1 MRIKT
6 GFYFIGWL
14 LNRLFRTVTKLPMQ
28 VHRAYMNTY
37 QDHRGLGFI
46 AWLMTTAVVIAVLAV
61 GTLIIGPAT
70 SETLEAVKTITFV
83 ASIISII
90 YFVFCIILDQYEK
103 FETER
108 MASWHTLKD

>member
-1 MRIKT
+1 MKVKT

-14 LNRLFRTVTKLPMQ
+14 LNRLFRTVTKLPMK

-37 QDHRGLGFI
+37 QEHHGLGFF
-46 AWLMTTAVVIAVLAV
+46 AWLLTTAVVIVVLGV

-70 SETLEAVKTITFV
+70 IETIEASKTITFV

-90 YFVFCIILDQYEK
+90 YFVFCILLDQYEK

>member
-14 LNRLFRTVTKLPMQ
+14 LNRLFRAVTKLPMQ
-28 VHRAYMNTY
+28 VHRAYMKTY
-37 QDHRGLGFI
+37 QDHRGLGFV
-46 AWLMTTAVVIAVLAV
+46 AWLMTTAVVITVLGV
-61 GTLIIGPAT
+61 GTLAIGPAT
-70 SETLEAVKTITFV
+70 IETIEASKTITFV

-90 YFVFCIILDQYEK
+90 YFVLCVILDQYEK
-103 FETER
+103 FDNER

>member
-14 LNRLFRTVTKLPMQ
+14 INRFFRTATKLPMQ
-28 VHRAYMNTY
+28 VHRAYMKTH
-37 QDHRGLGFI
+37 QDHFGLGFL
-46 AWLMTTAVVIAVLAV
+46 AWLVTTTVILTILGV
-61 GTLIIGPAT
+61 GTLIIGAGT
-70 SETLEAVKTITFV
+70 SEAIEASKTITFV

-90 YFVFCIILDQYEK
+90 YFVFCILLDQYEK

>member
-14 LNRLFRTVTKLPMQ
+14 LNRLFRKVTKLPVK
-28 VHRAYMNTY
+28 VHRAFMNTY
-37 QDHRGLGFI
+37 QEHVGLGFV
-46 AWLMTTAVVIAVLAV
+46 AWLITTAVVLLVLGA
-61 GTLIIGPAT
+61 GTLVIGPAT
-70 SETLEAVKTITFV
+70 IETLEASKTITVV

-90 YFVFCIILDQYEK
+90 YFVFCILLDQYEK